1 MSRFEDNVNSSVR
14 LTGAA
19 PEPAVALSEA
29 HAAVRLPGS
38 STACVATVRP
48 DGALRVVNVGD
59 SGLQVWRRKRPLNAT
74 VAMPLRIE
82 EAAKLWSAVATAAI
96 TTHGFNFPRQ
106 LAADAAVSDSVSD
119 GAVTDFK
126 LEGGELLI
134 AATDGIW
141 DNLDENAIRT
151 VLSRFDFEPC
161 HALTRMARSRAAAER
176 EATRVALGISS
187 SSRALSA
194 IPNVVPEDVTDALFS
209 AKRADCHAQLLAIS
223 AALSFTAQRVG
234 RDPRAQ
240 SPFATAAA
248 KAGLRFDGGKLDD
261 ATAVCALVLP
271 NDKFLGEE
279 SSWQA
284 AAAA

>member
-1 MSRFEDNVNSSVR
+1 MFMLSRAYILSPHRLPSPPHAIFSFQGDYSRALMSRFEDNVNSSVR

-38 STACVATVRP
+38 STACVAIVRP

-74 VAMPLRIE
+74 VAMPLRID
-82 EAAKLWSAVATAAI
+82 EAAKLWSAVATASI

-106 LAADAAVSDSVSD
+106 LAADAAISDSVSD

-134 AATDGIW
+134 AASDGIW
-141 DNLDENAIRT
+141 DNLDDNAIRT

-161 HALTRMARSRAAAER
+161 HALTRMA
-176 EATRVALGISS
+176 
-187 SSRALSA
+187 
-194 IPNVVPEDVTDALFS
+194 
-209 AKRADCHAQLLAIS
+209 
-223 AALSFTAQRVG
+223 
-234 RDPRAQ
+234 PRAQ
-240 SPFATAAA
+240 RQSARP
-248 KAGLRFDGGKLDD
+248 R
-261 ATAVCALVLP
+261 V
-271 NDKFLGEE
+271 
-279 SSWQA
+279 WH
-284 AAAA
+284 